1 MESCVKYL
9 MINEEEHVGRFGAK
23 VKNYP
28 PIRPKAETELLW
40 SHIAAGHCDFVSSD
54 HVSWGLEK
62 KSDPNIFKNTSGGPG
77 IETLLPA
84 FWTGC
89 EEHGIS
95 PTMVVK
101 QLCEGP
107 AKAFLLADKG
117 RLEAGADADIVVL
130 EPGRFPFDPSKSLS
144 AVKWSSY
151 EGREFTVR
159 VAATYVR
166 GALAWDGSAI
176 RNNAGDGRF
185 LRPAA

>member
-1 MESCVKYL
+1 MPGMADERVCLESPVFPILVTVTLLVEYQRDC
-9 MINEEEHVGRFGAK
+9 GAVYIIFPYTGK
-23 VKNYP
+23 DMAV
-28 PIRPKAETELLW
+28 T
-40 SHIAAGHCDFVSSD
+40 GMSD

-62 KSDPNIFKNTSGGPG
+62 KGDPDVFKNTSGGPG

-84 FWTGC
+84 LWTGC

-117 RLEAGADADIVVL
+117 RLAAGADADIVVL
-130 EPGRFPFDPSKSLS
+130 EPGRFIFDPSKSLS
-144 AVKWSSY
+144 AVRWSSF

-159 VAATYVR
+159 VATTFVR
-166 GALAWDGSAI
+166 GTLAWDGSTI
-176 RNNAGDGRF
+176 RNAAGDGRF
-185 LRPAA
+185 LRPAR